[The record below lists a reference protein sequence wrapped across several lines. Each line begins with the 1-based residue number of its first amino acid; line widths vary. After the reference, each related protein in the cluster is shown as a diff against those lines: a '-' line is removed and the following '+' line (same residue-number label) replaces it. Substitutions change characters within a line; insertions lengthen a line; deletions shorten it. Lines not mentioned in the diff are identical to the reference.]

1 MLNSIFQF
9 LKREYNNKKDW
20 IIELL
25 LSQGIAMIEKSLLAK
40 DESMSASLV
49 NNLKAIYRSLQ
60 KWIDIND
67 DKVSKFVNKFLIS
80 QKFYGKVLKNLFKQ
94 LEDKP
99 DNLETDKQVLN
110 VNFNLMLFLLVY
122 LYFYF
127 QIVLLFQDS
136 KRNEFATCHQV
147 L

>member
-1 MLNSIFQF
+1 
-9 LKREYNNKKDW
+9 
-20 IIELL
+20 
-25 LSQGIAMIEKSLLAK
+25 MIEKSLLAK

-49 NNLKAIYRSLQ
+49 NDLKAIYRSLQ

-67 DKVSKFVNKFLIS
+67 DKVSKFVNKFLMS

-110 VNFNLMLFLLVY
+110 VNFNLMIFLLND
-122 LYFYF
+122 LYFYL
-127 QIVLLFQDS
+127 QIVLLYQDS
-136 KRNEFATCHQV
+136 KRNEFATCYQV